1 MGVEG
6 TKIKDGQGVVTTPP
20 QGGEAQLPE
29 TRSEW
34 LMGTA
39 KSFGEQAREEQE
51 KIDAQNAKLEE
62 VRKKRDD
69 ALKAERSIL
78 STLVEDSKPKYDEKA
93 EKRLRWRGI
102 INSLGNMLSA
112 AASGVFAF
120 KDGGQGLTPM
130 ALSEPMKDINKISEM
145 QEKYQRER
153 KAWQDLDFKVRQAQ
167 ASGDVAAAEALLS
180 KEEAVARDLQSSYD
194 GYVQKA
200 NEARNK
206 AIDAYYKNKEGD
218 VERKQNLEDYE
229 TRQQIQAK
237 YSNDKNSKED
247 AEAERQRKEKE
258 DLVKLQILD
267 NIDPYKRNRTK
278 TGTRTNEYGMA
289 KPYTEESE
297 EVVTVGGY
305 NENEKKLRL
314 SQYEENKL
322 AKIAYHI
329 YSNYGV
335 SIEKA
340 IEDAK
345 EYMEKNK

>member
-6 TKIKDGQGVVTTPP
+6 TKIKDGQGEVVTPP
-20 QGGEAQLPE
+20 QGGGDALPE

-39 KSFGEQAREEQE
+39 KSFGELAEEKQG

-153 KAWQDLDFKVRQAQ
+153 KAWQDLDFKVRQAK

-180 KEEAVARDLQSSYD
+180 KEEAVAREMQSSYD
-194 GYVQKA
+194 EYVRKA
-200 NEARNK
+200 NEAKSK
-206 AIDAYYKNKEGD
+206 AIDAYYKDKED
-218 VERKQNLEDYE
+218 VAKREQDLEDFKTKEAIKAQYDN
-229 TRQQIQAK
+229 RK
-237 YSNDKNSKED
+237 SKED
-247 AEAERQRKEKE
+247 AKVERQRKDKE
-258 DLVKLQILD
+258 DIVKLQILD
-267 NIDPYKRNRTK
+267 AIDPYKRNRVK
-278 TGTRTNEYGMA
+278 TGTKTNEYGIV
-289 KPYTEESE
+289 KPYTDESE

-314 SQYEENKL
+314 SQYEESEL

>member
-1 MGVEG
+1 MGKAE
-6 TKIKDGQGVVTTPP
+6 
-20 QGGEAQLPE
+20 
-29 TRSEW
+29 
-34 LMGTA
+34 
-39 KSFGEQAREEQE
+39 SFGELAEKEQE

-78 STLVEDSKPKYDEKA
+78 STLVEDNKPKYDEKA

-130 ALSEPMKDINKISEM
+130 ALSDPMKDINKISEM
-145 QEKYQRER
+145 QEKYQREH

-180 KEEAVARDLQSSYD
+180 KEEAVAREMQSTYKKLLE
-194 GYVQKA
+194 KA
-200 NEARNK
+200 DAARND
-206 AIDAYYKNKEGD
+206 AIDAYYTGKEGVAKREQD
-218 VERKQNLEDYE
+218 LEDYE

-237 YSNDKNSKED
+237 YSNGKKSKED
-247 AEAERQRKEKE
+247 AEAERQRKDKE

-267 NIDPYKRNRTK
+267 AIDPYKRNRVK
-278 TGTRTNEYGMA
+278 TGAKTNEYGIV
-289 KPYTEESE
+289 KPYTDESE

>member
-1 MGVEG
+1 MAIEG
-6 TKIKDGQGVVTTPP
+6 TKIKDGQGVVAAPP

-34 LMGTA
+34 LKGKA
-39 KSFGEQAREEQE
+39 ESFGELAEEAQG

-153 KAWQDLDFKVRQAQ
+153 KAWQDLDFKVRQAK

-180 KEEAVARDLQSSYD
+180 KEEAVAREMQSTYNKLLE
-194 GYVQKA
+194 KA
-200 NEARNK
+200 DAAKND
-206 AIDAYYKNKEGD
+206 AIDAYYKDKED
-218 VERKQNLEDYE
+218 VAKREQDLEDFNTKEAIKAQYNNE
-229 TRQQIQAK
+229 
-237 YSNDKNSKED
+237 NSKED
-247 AEAERQRKEKE
+247 AEAERQRRDKE

-267 NIDPYKRNRTK
+267 AIDPYKRNRVK
-278 TGTRTNEYGMA
+278 TGTKTNEYGIV
-289 KPYTEESE
+289 KPYTDESE

-314 SQYEENKL
+314 SQYEESEL

>member
-20 QGGEAQLPE
+20 QGGGDTLPE

-34 LMGTA
+34 LKGKA
-39 KSFGEQAREEQE
+39 ESFGELAEKEQE
-51 KIDAQNAKLEE
+51 KIAAQNTKLEE

-78 STLVEDSKPKYDEKA
+78 STLVEDSKPKYDEKE

-145 QEKYQRER
+145 QEKYQREH

-180 KEEAVARDLQSSYD
+180 KEEAVAREMQSSYD
-194 GYVQKA
+194 EYVRKA
-200 NEARNK
+200 DEARNN
-206 AIDAYYKNKEGD
+206 AIDAYYKDKEG
-218 VERKQNLEDYE
+218 VAEREQDLEDFKTKEAIKAQY
-229 TRQQIQAK
+229 
-237 YSNDKNSKED
+237 NNKNNKED
-247 AEAERQRKEKE
+247 AEAERQRREKE

-267 NIDPYKRNRTK
+267 AIDPYRRNRVK
-278 TGTRTNEYGMA
+278 TGTKTNEYGIV
-289 KPYTEESE
+289 KPFTEESE

-314 SQYEENKL
+314 SQYEESEL

-329 YSNYGV
+329 YSTFGV
-335 SIEKA
+335 PIEEA
-340 IEDAK
+340 IADAK